1 MNHGYFLLIIYYS
14 STIIIFGLFNNIYYI
29 HGQTCK
35 TSYQKLKVADIKT
48 SKVDY
53 PTGDKK
59 FSVLEAF
66 PSPFDAVEE
75 VDPFLICH
83 EWGTSKKIMGM
94 RAIDPGKPKEKQ
106 KKHVGWHP
114 HRGFDIVS
122 YVKEGRGS
130 HADSMGN
137 VAIVRSGGIQWMRTA
152 SGIEHAEGGGNP
164 KNANK
169 HGFQLW
175 INLPSHLKM
184 SKPAYGTIQPE
195 KIPEM
200 VSPDSVRTR
209 YIAGWNSA
217 AFLDRVGDFTIIDVE
232 MPSNTKHKLHIPPH
246 LLDTILVYSYRGSA
260 GTVNLKKLK
269 PHSIARLIVDS
280 SKKNNKDDVHNKEEE
295 EGIRNG
301 ANCTNYNMDQSAI
314 IELKSYN
321 SDFGV
326 IVFAGKRI
334 NEKIAWRGPI
344 VMNTWGEI
352 NLAYKELRNGNFLKE
367 RVNYNYR
374 NV

>member
-1 MNHGYFLLIIYYS
+1 MV
-14 STIIIFGLFNNIYYI
+14 
-29 HGQTCK
+29 K
-35 TSYQKLKVADIKT
+35 
-48 SKVDY
+48 
-53 PTGDKK
+53 
-59 FSVLEAF
+59 VLEVVAGDLA
-66 PSPFDAVEE
+66 DAALESIERDARGGIVRGRLEGGAE
-75 VDPFLICH
+75 AVLAATAAPRFSIISEGGKFRKSQDEIQ
-83 EWGTSKKIMGM
+83 KI
-94 RAIDPGKPKEKQ
+94 AKQ
-106 KKHVGWHP
+106 AVN
-114 HRGFDIVS
+114 FFQDMA
-122 YVKEGRGS
+122 VKEGRGS
-130 HADSMGN
+130 HADSLGN

-232 MPSNTKHKLHIPPH
+232 MPLNTKHKLHIPPH

-280 SKKNNKDDVHNKEEE
+280 SNKNNKDDVHNKEEE
-295 EGIRNG
+295 EGIGNG

-352 NLAYKELRNGNFLKE
+352 NLAYKELRNGKGTSQL
-367 RVNYNYR
+367 
-374 NV
+374 